1 MTDARPELTKR
12 QKVVYDYILA
22 TYKQTGY
29 FPSVRE
35 IRDGVGVSST
45 ATVQS
50 HLVKLIE
57 KGYLDRAGSKSRT
70 WRILHDEDNPQHGPE
85 YDMGEVV
92 PLPLV
97 GAVAAGTPILAEENR
112 EDTIPMPA
120 SMVKGES
127 FMLRVKGDSMIQA
140 GIFEGDFLV
149 VRVQN
154 TAENGDI
161 VVALVDGGSEA
172 TVKTYYRE
180 ADAIRLQPENDALE
194 PIITRDVSI
203 AGKVV
208 ALMRSIA

>member
-1 MTDARPELTKR
+1 MTPQRTELTKR
-12 QKVVYDYILA
+12 QKVVYDFILE
-22 TYKQTGY
+22 TYKNEGY

-45 ATVQS
+45 ATVQT

-57 KGYLDRAGSKSRT
+57 KGYLARAGSKSRT
-70 WRILHDEDNPQHGPE
+70 WRILHVEDNPHQGPE
-85 YDMGEVV
+85 YDMGEVI
-92 PLPLV
+92 PIPLV
-97 GAVAAGTPILAEENR
+97 GSVAAGVPILAEENR

-140 GIFEGDFLV
+140 GILDGDFVV

-161 VVALVDGGSEA
+161 VVAILDEEA
-172 TVKTYYRE
+172 TVKTFYRE
-180 ADAIRLQPENDALE
+180 RDSIRLQPENDALE
-194 PIITRDVSI
+194 PIFTRDASI

-208 ALMRSIA
+208 ALMRSIS